1 MCENCGHSF
10 SCVGNLLKH
19 RKTHADTCGQTP
31 LTTNSVRNP
40 QTKIKVLINTPES
53 SRLKTYSLKL
63 EKKLKLE
70 QLIQKKQQTEEFKSE
85 KVKDT
90 SETENNSEKDEI
102 SKAETKTEDPESCV
116 DNLISTIEITNDP
129 LKIETE
135 DEIKMEQDSNKLA
148 VDQVGST
155 LGDVRITD
163 ENKLQTGKRRRNK
176 KEKQEKP
183 PVKRNR
189 VKEVQEFITKRQL
202 GTIHFFKIAIN

>member
-1 MCENCGHSF
+1 M
-10 SCVGNLLKH
+10 
-19 RKTHADTCGQTP
+19 
-31 LTTNSVRNP
+31 
-40 QTKIKVLINTPES
+40 
-53 SRLKTYSLKL
+53 
-63 EKKLKLE
+63 KLE